1 MADPAGRDTAVL
13 ARRLSFRKSLA
24 EAGLPQEFL
33 DQLELKRKQLDES
46 IHKYIAAKERDYR
59 QFERDLKAQHR
70 AQTSANANAAE
81 KQSRSQA
88 VTNAGE
94 AQSRA
99 QAHINTADAQHRA
112 EANTDAAE
120 TQQQRR
126 ASTEEAQQ
134 VKDKSSLSAVNALLR
149 KGARRD
155 SDNNAVSSDPTSPT
169 AMSDVPAIGDRRTSD
184 DRKGFIGVFTPQY
197 LPALDTSEDERARRI
212 ARTASVPDMA
222 ANDKDKKASGEAM
235 QRTNSDT
242 AVLTQQAHAKRPAHL
257 LSSHRTSSSGSS
269 VEGKLVSAMKSSSE
283 HPRPKR
289 KRVSLAVGDKI
300 VAPSDNVP
308 VMMSNNNT
316 PSHSRTRTTPPSSQG
331 SSPNSESPIQQM
343 SQQYTVTTN
352 LTKSN
357 ATNGKTSSGLKA
369 LHEQQTANAQSK
381 QPSKLQTSQYPGD
394 DIGEFWHMEEP
405 DEDETEKFPSF
416 DMDDEFEEDIG
427 TGIAGRVS
435 HTPSPKPNE
444 QPAAADDEDELMYNN
459 NIPTQTPTIP
469 EDHEGTDSEHLEFR
483 PGSVAAS
490 QQPTVPGFRRPSVVR
505 DPGYTGADYTRAATD
520 ADETGIY
527 GSSYA
532 RPISKGSFTAGSLG
546 ESYMARHAEEM
557 MRTRGARKEGGR
569 A

>member
-1 MADPAGRDTAVL
+1 MADPAGRDTVVL

-59 QFERDLKAQHR
+59 QFEKDLKAQHR
-70 AQTSANANAAE
+70 AQTSASANVAA
-81 KQSRSQA
+81 KQSRA
-88 VTNAGE
+88 HPVTDAGD
-94 AQSRA
+94 QVHTSP
-99 QAHINTADAQHRA
+99 ADAQHRVQADNNTA
-112 EANTDAAE
+112 EA
-120 TQQQRR
+120 QQQRR
-126 ASTEEAQQ
+126 ASAEEAQQ
-134 VKDKSSLSAVNALLR
+134 VKDESSLSAVNALLR

-155 SDNNAVSSDPTSPT
+155 SDNNAVTGDPASPS
-169 AMSDVPAIGDRRTSD
+169 AMSATPAVIDRRTSD
-184 DRKGFIGVFTPQY
+184 DRKGFVGVFTPQY

-212 ARTASVPDMA
+212 AGTSSAPDMA
-222 ANDKDKKASGEAM
+222 VDKDTKASGEAM

-331 SSPNSESPIQQM
+331 SSPSSESPIQQM
-343 SQQYTVTTN
+343 AQQYTVTTK
-352 LTKSN
+352 LTKPN
-357 ATNGKTSSGLKA
+357 ATNGHAPSGLKA
-369 LHEQQTANAQSK
+369 LREQQTAIAKSQ
-381 QPSKLQTSQYPGD
+381 QPSNPPTSQYPGD

-405 DEDETEKFPSF
+405 DEEETEKFPSF
-416 DMDDEFEEDIG
+416 NMDDEFEEDIG

-435 HTPSPKPNE
+435 HTPSPKPIEQIE
-444 QPAAADDEDELMYNN
+444 QPTTADDEDNELMYGSNSM
-459 NIPTQTPTIP
+459 PAQPATIP
-469 EDHEGTDSEHLEFR
+469 EDHQGTDSEYIEFR

-505 DPGYTGADYTRAATD
+505 DPGYTGKDYSRAATD

-557 MRTRGARKEGGR
+557 MRSRGARKEGNR

>member
-1 MADPAGRDTAVL
+1 MADPAGRDTTVL

-59 QFERDLKAQHR
+59 QFEKDLKAQYR
-70 AQTSANANAAE
+70 AQTSTNANAAG
-81 KQSRSQA
+81 KQSRAQP

-94 AQSRA
+94 AQTRA
-99 QAHINTADAQHRA
+99 QAHTNTADAQHRA
-112 EANTDAAE
+112 QANTNTAE

-126 ASTEEAQQ
+126 ASAEEAQQ

-155 SDNNAVSSDPTSPT
+155 SDNNAVLDDPTSPS
-169 AMSDVPAIGDRRTSD
+169 AMSATPALGDRRTSD
-184 DRKGFIGVFTPQY
+184 DRKGFVGVFTPQY
-197 LPALDTSEDERARRI
+197 LPALDTSEDEKARRI
-212 ARTASVPDMA
+212 ARTASAPDMA
-222 ANDKDKKASGEAM
+222 TDKDTKKSGEAM
-235 QRTNSDT
+235 QRTSSDT
-242 AVLTQQAHAKRPAHL
+242 AVLTHQAHAKRPAHL

-308 VMMSNNNT
+308 VMVSNNNT

-331 SSPNSESPIQQM
+331 SSPSTESPIQ
-343 SQQYTVTTN
+343 QQYTVTTN

-357 ATNGKTSSGLKA
+357 ATNGHTSSGLKA
-369 LHEQQTANAQSK
+369 LHEQQTATAQSQ
-381 QPSKLQTSQYPGD
+381 QPSKSPTTSKYPGD

-416 DMDDEFEEDIG
+416 NMDDEFEEDIG

-435 HTPSPKPNE
+435 HTPSPNPNE
-444 QPAAADDEDELMYNN
+444 QSTAADQDDELMYNN

-469 EDHEGTDSEHLEFR
+469 EDHEGTDSEHIEFR

-490 QQPTVPGFRRPSVVR
+490 QQPTIPGFRRPSVVR
-505 DPGYTGADYTRAATD
+505 DPGYTGRDYSRAATD

-532 RPISKGSFTAGSLG
+532 RPITKGSFTAGSLG

-557 MRTRGARKEGGR
+557 MRTRGARKEGSR